1 MTAEVAIAN
10 SSAVALA
17 ADSAVTIG
25 GQKIYNSALKVFSL
39 SKVAPV
45 GAMVYGNATLLG
57 VPWETLIKEYRK
69 QLGTKRFDTL
79 EKYCTDLVGYLN
91 KSSRH
96 FPKANQDAWLRSN
109 IRGFFAQLKR
119 ELETWT
125 KGRLDAG
132 ASPTEAEMQDELG
145 RILQTAIERLQSFP
159 KVTNLPQGMAG
170 IIERRFSSSIS
181 DVTKEVLQ
189 AFPLR
194 RDHSRSLRRITG
206 LLHTRAIFSN
216 GTSGLV
222 VAGFG
227 EDELYPSIVTYQVD
241 GFVLDRMKC
250 QRSQDKSIRI
260 EQGGHAT
267 IIPFA
272 QDDMVYTFMQGMNPV
287 VERFV
292 RTYLERLF
300 VRLPELVGDDA
311 LAGDDAQKVAVR
323 TKLRSDANSL
333 LKDFFSQ
340 LKAHT
345 QQSHISPII
354 EMVAVLPK
362 DELAAMAES
371 LVNLTAFKRRMTR
384 DLETVGGPIDVA
396 VISKGDGLVWV
407 KRKHYFPSDLNQHFF
422 ANYFRGL

>member
-10 SSAVALA
+10 SGAVALA

-69 QLGTKRFDTL
+69 QLGSTRFEKL
-79 EKYCTDLVGYLN
+79 EKYSTDLISYLN
-91 KSSRH
+91 KSTKF
-96 FPKANQDAWLRSN
+96 FPKTIQEGWLRSN
-109 IRGFFAQLKR
+109 IRGIFGPQKRQLEEWIKA
-119 ELETWT
+119 
-125 KGRLDAG
+125 RLDAG
-132 ASPTEAEMQDELG
+132 SQPTEAEIQDALKD
-145 RILQTAIERLQSFP
+145 ILKAAIDQIERFP
-159 KVTNLPQGMAG
+159 KIANLPDGMDRL
-170 IIERRFSSSIS
+170 IQTRFGRAI
-181 DVTKEVLQ
+181 DEVTKEIFQ

-194 RDHSRSLRRITG
+194 KDHQRALRKLASI
-206 LLHTRAIFSN
+206 LHTRAIFSN

-241 GFVLDRMKC
+241 GFILDRMKC
-250 QRSQDKSIRI
+250 QRSAEKCIRI
-260 EQGGHAT
+260 EQAGNAA
-267 IIPFA
+267 IVPFA

-287 VERFV
+287 VEKFV
-292 RTYLERLF
+292 RTYLDRLF
-300 VRLPELVGDDA
+300 VRLPDLLADDT
-311 LAGDDAQKVAVR
+311 LAGTDAEKTAAR
-323 TKLRSDANSL
+323 EKLRSDANSL
-333 LKDFFSQ
+333 LKDFLNQFTT
-340 LKAHT
+340 HT
-345 QQSHISPII
+345 QQSHVLPII

-407 KRKHYFPSDLNQHFF
+407 KRKHYFPQELNQHFF